1 MGIKNSKGSGLE
13 PLLSYVGRTMVES
26 PRKMLET
33 IDITDL
39 STSYEKITAALRILR
54 GLVAATFYIA
64 IFLPLYL
71 LVTVDGDGA
80 SAAGTVAAV
89 AIMMSVMGGGLLL
102 CFIAYRK
109 LLAGSVAWSWGL
121 IVVCSLIILIVL
133 VSSLVQGVRFGW
145 QFGGAPLLVIV
156 SGFLGVYVPMLIM
169 GGAFALLKISK
180 VSEGY
185 LVKRP
190 PKDLIKDIWL
200 SIGLP
205 ELLRPH
211 SVAIRGALVLG
222 IAAFLIEGM
231 VFYAYFGLNERV
243 LKMAETSSQHDYTF
257 AHSFGWLI
265 GLHGLFPFVIFAH
278 LIFTLVS
285 QMRKKAR
292 LLLMLDAKQQMNE
305 DPRPCVLFL
314 RSFSDD
320 QISLENVKPPWYLR
334 VLDPGSINSNLEELV
349 VKTYSDIGPVIA
361 IGRPTD
367 EIPPLGAARH
377 YLEGED
383 WQSTVRSLIREA
395 SVIIVGIGPSSE
407 GLDWEINTIA
417 TEGQIDKT
425 LFVVPPAFNKNL
437 DKLSELGSQIDVSLA
452 NLDRPKLAFVG
463 EVHILAFTVE
473 SNVSWSIESRCR
485 ATELEY
491 EIALRWFFENVAKRL
506 LGASVQQKG

>member
-1 MGIKNSKGSGLE
+1 M
-13 PLLSYVGRTMVES
+13 TES

-39 STSYEKITAALRILR
+39 SNSYKKVSAALRILR

-64 IFLPLYL
+64 ILLPLYL
-71 LVTVDGDGA
+71 LVTEDGA
-80 SAAGTVAAV
+80 SAAITVAGV
-89 AIMMSVMGGGLLL
+89 AIIMSVMGGGLLL
-102 CFIAYRK
+102 YFIAYRK
-109 LLAGSVAWSWGL
+109 ILAGSVAWSWGL
-121 IVVCSLIILIVL
+121 IVVCSLLILIVL
-133 VSSLVQGVRFGW
+133 VSSLVQGVSFGW

-169 GGAFALLKISK
+169 SGAFALLKTSK
-180 VSEGY
+180 VSEGD

-190 PKDLIKDIWL
+190 PKDLVKDIWL

-231 VFYAYFGLNERV
+231 VFYAYFNLYETV
-243 LKMAETSSQHDYTF
+243 SKMAEISSQHDYTF
-257 AHSFGWLI
+257 AYSFGWLI
-265 GLHGLFPFVIFAH
+265 GLHGLIPFVIFAH
-278 LIFTLVS
+278 LLFTLVNW
-285 QMRKKAR
+285 MREKAKR
-292 LLLMLDAKQQMNE
+292 LLMLDAKQLMNE

-320 QISLENVKPPWYLR
+320 QISLENAKPPWYLR
-334 VLDPGSINSNLEELV
+334 VLDPGSVNSNLEELV

-377 YLEGED
+377 YLGGED

-395 SVIIVGIGPSSE
+395 SVIIIGIGPSSE
-407 GLDWEINTIA
+407 GLDWELNTIA
-417 TEGQIDKT
+417 TEGQINKT
-425 LFVVPPAFNKNL
+425 LFLVPPAFSKNIE
-437 DKLSELGSQIDVSLA
+437 KLSEFGSQIDVSLA
-452 NLDRPKLAFVG
+452 NLERPKGDIHV
-463 EVHILAFTVE
+463 LAFTVE
-473 SNVSWSIESRCR
+473 SNVSWSIESRYRC
-485 ATELEY
+485 TELEY
-491 EIALRWFFENVAKRL
+491 EIALHWFFENVAKRL
-506 LGASVQQKG
+506 LGVSVQQKG